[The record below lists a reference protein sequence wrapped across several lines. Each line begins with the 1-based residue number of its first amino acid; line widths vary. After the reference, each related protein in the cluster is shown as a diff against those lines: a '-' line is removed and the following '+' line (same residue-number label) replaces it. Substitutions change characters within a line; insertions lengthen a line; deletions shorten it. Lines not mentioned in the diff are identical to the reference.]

1 MFKMAGVEE
10 LTLLDPV
17 VLPDFV
23 CDFREINI
31 LLLVF
36 LSVNNSGLHRRTC
49 RRVVELDA
57 LCIGVCQKAKKNFT
71 LASALP
77 VLSFGNVTAFVSFVF
92 LPDKNKI
99 LKMLFNTLK

>member
-1 MFKMAGVEE
+1 MFKMVGMEE

-36 LSVNNSGLHRRTC
+36 LSVNNNGLHRRAC
-49 RRVVELDA
+49 HSIHSLLDA
-57 LCIGVCQKAKKNFT
+57 LCVVCSVLKSQKEIFSSQCPSSAKFWKSNCT
-71 LASALP
+71 CQLC
-77 VLSFGNVTAFVSFVF
+77 VS
-92 LPDKNKI
+92 P
-99 LKMLFNTLK
+99 